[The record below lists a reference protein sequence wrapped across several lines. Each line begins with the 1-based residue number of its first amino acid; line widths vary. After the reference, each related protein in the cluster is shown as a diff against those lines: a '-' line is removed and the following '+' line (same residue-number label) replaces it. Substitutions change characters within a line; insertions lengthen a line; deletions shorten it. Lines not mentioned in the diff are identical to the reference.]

1 MSKAAAVTPR
11 EQTSFDRIADRSF
24 QVGIIGLGYVGL
36 PLART
41 FARNGFTC
49 TGFDIDPG
57 KIEKLNGGVSYIR
70 HLDAK
75 VFSDFIAD
83 GRFTPTT
90 DFSRIDAV
98 DACIIC
104 VPTPLNRYREPDL
117 SYVVQTCETIAE
129 HLRPGQLV
137 VLESTTYPGTIKD
150 VVQPIL
156 ERGGLKAGT
165 DFFLAFSPER
175 EDPGNESFE
184 TATIPKVV
192 GADDAES
199 LALASALYKE
209 VVSRVVPVSTA
220 ATAEAVKIT
229 ENIFRAVNIAL
240 VNELKVIY
248 AAMGIDVWEVIEAAK
263 TKPFGFMA
271 FYPGP
276 GLGGHCIPIDPFYL
290 TWKAREY
297 GLHTR
302 FIELAGEINTA
313 MPAVV
318 VQRLAEALDQQQPHR
333 PQRRQGPG
341 PRHRLQEERRRHAR
355 EPGPEADRAAQG
367 ARRRGDVPRPVRARD
382 PADARASRVHG
393 HALGRAHRDGSARGR
408 RRADRHRSRQ
418 GRLQLRRPACAARG
432 RHAQRHQGGPG
443 PQENREE
450 LATADLVEP
459 FTPASLAMRSGRP
472 LFLYLGRRG
481 ALSAFTLE
489 LARAAGERAVFCIS
503 RQNELH
509 DEIVAAGA
517 PVVSVDTF
525 ETHLGAILRLPRLAR
540 AAKAPRR
547 GHRGARHWHGRGAD
561 AACVDA
567 APQPEPLARRALC
580 SGRP

>member
-1 MSKAAAVTPR
+1 MAEAAISIPR
-11 EQTSFDRIADRSF
+11 EQTAFDRIADRSF
-24 QVGIIGLGYVGL
+24 RVGIIGLGYVGL

-41 FARNGFTC
+41 FARNGFAC
-49 TGFDIDPG
+49 VGFDIDPS
-57 KIEKLNGGVSYIR
+57 KVEKLNSGVSYIR
-70 HLDAK
+70 HLDPA
-75 VFSDFIAD
+75 VFSEFIED

-90 DFSRIDAV
+90 DFSQIDTV
-98 DACIIC
+98 NACIIC

-117 SYVVQTCETIAE
+117 SYVVQTCETIAK

-137 VLESTTYPGTIKD
+137 VLESTTYPGTITD

-156 ERGGLKAGT
+156 ERGGLKAGS
-165 DFFLAFSPER
+165 DFYLAFSPER

-199 LALASALYKE
+199 LALATALYKE

-248 AAMGIDVWEVIEAAK
+248 AAMNIDVWEVIDAAK

-313 MPAVV
+313 MPSVV
-318 VQRLAEALDQQQPHR
+318 VQRLAEALDQRSRIGLNGAKILVLGIAYKKNVDDMRESPALKLIELLKTRGAEVTFHDPFVPEIPPTR
-333 PQRRQGPG
+333 EHPEFTGMRSVDLNDKV
-341 PRHRLQEERRRHAR
+341 LQDADAVLIATDHDRVDYDLVVRHAR
-355 EPGPEADRAAQG
+355 
-367 ARRRGDVPRPVRARD
+367 
-382 PADARASRVHG
+382 
-393 HALGRAHRDGSARGR
+393 
-408 RRADRHRSRQ
+408 
-418 GRLQLRRPACAARG
+418 
-432 RHAQRHQGGPG
+432 
-443 PQENREE
+443 
-450 LATADLVEP
+450 LV
-459 FTPASLAMRSGRP
+459 
-472 LFLYLGRRG
+472 
-481 ALSAFTLE
+481 
-489 LARAAGERAVFCIS
+489 
-503 RQNELH
+503 
-509 DEIVAAGA
+509 
-517 PVVSVDTF
+517 VDTRNA
-525 ETHLGAILRLPRLAR
+525 TRSVQDRSKIV
-540 AAKAPRR
+540 K
-547 GHRGARHWHGRGAD
+547 
-561 AACVDA
+561 
-567 APQPEPLARRALC
+567 
-580 SGRP
+580 S

>member
-1 MSKAAAVTPR
+1 MPEAAVAAR
-11 EQTSFDRIADRSF
+11 ETTLFDRIADRSF
-24 QVGIIGLGYVGL
+24 RVGIIGLGYVGL

-41 FARNGFTC
+41 FARNGFSC

-90 DFSRIDAV
+90 DFARIDAV

-137 VLESTTYPGTIKD
+137 VLESTTYPGTITD

-156 ERGGLKAGT
+156 ERGGLTAGS

-248 AAMGIDVWEVIEAAK
+248 AAMGIDVWEVVEAAK

-302 FIELAGEINTA
+302 FIELAGEVNSA
-313 MPAVV
+313 MPKWVVSKLSDALNLQGKAVRGSKV
-318 VQRLAEALDQQQPHR
+318 LVLGVAYKKNVDD
-333 PQRRQGPG
+333 
-341 PRHRLQEERRRHAR
+341 PRESPSIELMELLQEK
-355 EPGPEADRAAQG
+355 
-367 ARRRGDVPRPVRARD
+367 
-382 PADARASRVHG
+382 
-393 HALGRAHRDGSARGR
+393 
-408 RRADRHRSRQ
+408 
-418 GRLQLRRPACAARG
+418 
-432 RHAQRHQGGPG
+432 
-443 PQENREE
+443 
-450 LATADLVEP
+450 
-459 FTPASLAMRSGRP
+459 
-472 LFLYLGRRG
+472 G
-481 ALSAFTLE
+481 ALVAYSDPHIPVFPRMRKHYFDLKSVELTAGTL
-489 LARAAGERAVFCIS
+489 AGYDCVLVAT
-503 RQNELH
+503 NH
-509 DEIVAAGA
+509 DRFDYALVK
-517 PVVSVDTF
+517 
-525 ETHLGAILRLPRLAR
+525 TH
-540 AAKAPRR
+540 AK
-547 GHRGARHWHGRGAD
+547 
-561 AACVDA
+561 
-567 APQPEPLARRALC
+567 
-580 SGRP
+580 